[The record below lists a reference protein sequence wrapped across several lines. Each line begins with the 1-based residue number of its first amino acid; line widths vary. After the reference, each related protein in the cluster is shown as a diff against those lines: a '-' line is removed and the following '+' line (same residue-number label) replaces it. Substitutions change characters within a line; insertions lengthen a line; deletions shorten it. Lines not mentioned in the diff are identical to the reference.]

1 MPNLGNVKVIYLDSG
16 KKKTANGEGED
27 MGAFIKIKLNPSKRR
42 KKFNTILIPWF
53 NVVKVIVME

>member
-1 MPNLGNVKVIYLDSG
+1 MPKIGNVKVIYLDNG

-27 MGAFIKIKLNPSKRR
+27 MGAFIKINLNPSKRR

-53 NVVKVIVME
+53 NVIKVIVME